1 MDSCIRL
8 VRTIVIKKQ
17 GRNHIRRFISIS
29 MKDKLPFSR
38 EIEREDNLQTVFRKI
53 TLDQEPD
60 VKLLGRVSRDLTDI
74 KSSVLIGEVG
84 HHQSPVVGV
93 AVG

>member
-1 MDSCIRL
+1 
-8 VRTIVIKKQ
+8 
-17 GRNHIRRFISIS
+17 

-38 EIEREDNLQTVFRKI
+38 EIEREDSLQTVFRKI

-74 KSSVLIGEVG
+74 KPSVLTGEVA